1 MQSYTEYIKSYL
13 HICDKNNYE
22 NTLNKN
28 LVMF

>member
-13 HICDKNNYE
+13 HIGDKNNYE